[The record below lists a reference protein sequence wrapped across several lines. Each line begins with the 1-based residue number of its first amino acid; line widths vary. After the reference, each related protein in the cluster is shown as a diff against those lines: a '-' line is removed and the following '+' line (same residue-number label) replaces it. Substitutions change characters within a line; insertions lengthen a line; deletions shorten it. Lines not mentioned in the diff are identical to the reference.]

1 MTPDHLRV
9 ESPAMANR
17 TIAMELVG
25 EPDSG
30 ATVITARSLP
40 ALSGTGS
47 TDYACGGCHAVIAAS
62 LRPGEIDGV
71 MFRCPGCGR
80 VNRVK

>member
-1 MTPDHLRV
+1 MK
-9 ESPAMANR
+9 
-17 TIAMELVG
+17 LVG

-30 ATVITARSLP
+30 ATVIAARSLP
-40 ALSGTGS
+40 ALRGTGS
-47 TDYACGGCHAVIAAS
+47 TDYTCGGCQAVIAAS
-62 LRPGEIDGV
+62 LREGEIDGV